1 MSEPLLTVSSTNPST
16 TNLVVDYLAST
27 HPPVSVRQSATT
39 TSVFSTRAITT
50 PQHPSQVL
58 VSCVKKIYANII
70 CSYHFMEI
78 SSSHEGSQDE
88 FKFIFQVF
96 NCHVHACRNSMRDL
110 SDLVRENT
118 GQDK

>member
-50 PQHPSQVL
+50 PQHPSQVF
-58 VSCVKKIYANII
+58 VSCVKKIYANIYLAI
-70 CSYHFMEI
+70 ILWKFLAHMKAHKMSLSSFFKILIVTFRPAEI
-78 SSSHEGSQDE
+78 
-88 FKFIFQVF
+88 
-96 NCHVHACRNSMRDL
+96 AC
-110 SDLVRENT
+110 ET
-118 GQDK
+118 CPTWY